1 MATHKEK
8 EQEKLKLLYDIY
20 EQPMYRI
27 AYAILHHTEQAEDAV
42 SDAFLRILKNL
53 KKIGDVRSEKTK
65 HYIISIIRSTAINQ
79 YRQNQRDSERYTV
92 WDDRIL
98 QVPNQKDDM
107 EQLLANI
114 AQEESIAEML
124 EPLNDLDRQ
133 IVLMRCEEELSFREI
148 AERLSMKEAAARKR
162 FERSRGLRF
171 IALHLLYS
179 EMLIQ
184 LSAINDKAVDLI
196 PGFFF
201 RYHFAE
207 CPYLFADA
215 LPYCLFVTPQQMGR
229 F

>member
-1 MATHKEK
+1 MATHKRK
-8 EQEKLKLLYDIY
+8 KNKQLKLLYDIY

-53 KKIGDVRSEKTK
+53 KKDRRRSQRKTK

-107 EQLLANI
+107 EQSLANI

-133 IVLMRCEEELSFREI
+133 IVLMRCEEELSFRE
-148 AERLSMKEAAARKR
+148 LARP
-162 FERSRGLRF
+162 SGSL
-171 IALHLLYS
+171 
-179 EMLIQ
+179 
-184 LSAINDKAVDLI
+184 
-196 PGFFF
+196 
-201 RYHFAE
+201 
-207 CPYLFADA
+207 
-215 LPYCLFVTPQQMGR
+215 
-229 F
+229 